1 MSNNCGEKSDLLF
14 DQNAF
19 SERLLKL
26 IGRESARSFAKRTGM
41 SDTGLKRYLFD
52 GSEPS
57 VSKLIAIANASAEKY
72 GLSPAAVYLWLSCV
86 EDSLSNFNPETPS
99 GTSHFVSE
107 SIQPAYASDAI
118 TWIDSYEVFASAGNG
133 FSNDSEA
140 LGNRLPFAES
150 WLAENGLHGKKLA
163 LIRSIGDSMS
173 PTIPNR
179 STPLIEILPDDAIER
194 ISDGVYVLRLNG
206 QLLIKR
212 LQSDLANGL
221 FVKSDNPQYSPIHI
235 TADNYPDDFKVIAR
249 WTGKCF

>member
-1 MSNNCGEKSDLLF
+1 MSNFCEVKSELLF
-14 DQNAF
+14 DQEVFAA
-19 SERLLKL
+19 RLAQLVGDEPL
-26 IGRESARSFAKRTGM
+26 RPFARRAGM
-41 SDTGLKRYLFD
+41 TDTGLRRYMLD

-57 VSKLIAIANASAEKY
+57 ASKMMGLAQAGAMKVGASPI
-72 GLSPAAVYLWLSCV
+72 SVYLWLSCLS
-86 EDSLSNFNPETPS
+86 DSISNLNPEPLP
-99 GTSHFVSE
+99 GTSHS
-107 SIQPAYASDAI
+107 SYASDAI

-133 FSNDSEA
+133 FSNDSEE

-212 LQSDLANGL
+212 LQSDLAKGL
-221 FVKSDNPQYSPIHI
+221 FVKSDNPQYAPIHI
-235 TADNYPDDFKVIAR
+235 TADNYPEDFKVIAR
-249 WTGKCF
+249 WTGKLF